1 MLVVDTFNVL
11 HVTGVLPP
19 ELAGL
24 EVPDLVRLVAASR
37 YAGQQATFVCDG
49 ARPGMGHGG
58 PSAYAMG
65 TARVL
70 YPGVG
75 RDADSEIEKLLELA
89 SFASRITVV
98 SSDQRLRRA
107 ARRRGAVSLSSEKF
121 LERLAE
127 DHGRGG
133 ESDALPA
140 FVHEIPLD
148 RYSVAH
154 WMAEFGLGAPDFKAR
169 DAAAERE
176 RRELET
182 ELSRLRSAY
191 GSPASPEVASAP
203 AAADPSEANASA
215 TGGVPADPRDAD
227 PRGKD
232 SGGKESPAKKQT
244 PDREIEGLLRESGES
259 IDPDELDMGRW
270 LGER

>member
-19 ELAGL
+19 DLAGL
-24 EVPDLVRLVAASR
+24 EVPDLVRLVASSR
-37 YAGQQATFVCDG
+37 YAGQHATFICDG
-49 ARPGMGHGG
+49 ARPGTGHGG
-58 PSAYAMG
+58 PSGYRIG
-65 TARVL
+65 TAEVL
-70 YPGVG
+70 YAGAG
-75 RDADSEIEKLLELA
+75 RDADGEIEKLLEIV
-89 SFASRITVV
+89 SFASRMTIV
-98 SSDQRLRRA
+98 SSDQRVRRA
-107 ARRRGAVSLSSEKF
+107 ARRRGAVSLTSEKF

-133 ESDALPA
+133 EADALPA

-154 WMAEFGLGAPDFKAR
+154 WMSEFGFGEPDFKAR

-176 RRELET
+176 RRELEDQ
-182 ELSRLRSAY
+182 LGRLRSSY
-191 GSPASPEVASAP
+191 GTHTPKQPGREPPAVQAPEEQAPAPDAPASLSTG
-203 AAADPSEANASA
+203 SEQ
-215 TGGVPADPRDAD
+215 GRP
-227 PRGKD
+227 K
-232 SGGKESPAKKQT
+232 AKA

-270 LGER
+270 LGERG